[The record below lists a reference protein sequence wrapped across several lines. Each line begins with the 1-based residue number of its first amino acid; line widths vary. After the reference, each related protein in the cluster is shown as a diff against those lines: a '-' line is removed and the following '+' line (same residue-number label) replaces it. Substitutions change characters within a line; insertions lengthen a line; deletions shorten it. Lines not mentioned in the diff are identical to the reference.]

1 MILVPFAALFAPRRW
16 RQEWRRTSKHD
27 NQLFTYRAIEAF
39 MRGEDPNVASEANR
53 KWPPRG
59 GKLVAKTLIA
69 AAIGFC
75 CGWGLTSIVQKL
87 LA

>member
-1 MILVPFAALFAPRRW
+1 MLADMRRE
-16 RQEWRRTSKHD
+16 R
-27 NQLFTYRAIEAF
+27 
-39 MRGEDPNVASEANR
+39 
-53 KWPPRG
+53 
-59 GKLVAKTLIA
+59 KTLIA